1 MPISAAAKKL
11 RFELDNY
18 GNPPKFPEAV
28 TGNEPKYQYEILKQ
42 SGITEQQI
50 PDFVDAEHWVKFF
63 PPKGREHIKRF
74 GVHVDH
80 SRSFITTEVNPYYDS
95 FIRWQFTL
103 LKERGY
109 IKYGKRASIYS
120 PKDKQMCADHDR
132 AEGEGVVPD
141 EYTLIKI
148 QIVEFNERVA
158 KTLKD
163 RKVFLVAATLRPETM
178 YGQTSCFVLPSGD
191 YVAVEMKND

>member
-11 RFELDNY
+11 NFELETY
-18 GNPPKFPEAV
+18 GNPPNFPEGQKD
-28 TGNEPKYQYEILKQ
+28 TDPKFQYQIMTQL
-42 SGITEQQI
+42 GISEQQI
-50 PDFVDAEHWVKFF
+50 PQFVDANYWVKYF
-63 PPKGREHIKRF
+63 PPRGREHIKKF

-80 SRSFITTEVNPYYDS
+80 SRSFITTELNPYYDS

-141 EYTLIKI
+141 
-148 QIVEFNERVA
+148 
-158 KTLKD
+158 
-163 RKVFLVAATLRPETM
+163 
-178 YGQTSCFVLPSGD
+178 
-191 YVAVEMKND
+191 